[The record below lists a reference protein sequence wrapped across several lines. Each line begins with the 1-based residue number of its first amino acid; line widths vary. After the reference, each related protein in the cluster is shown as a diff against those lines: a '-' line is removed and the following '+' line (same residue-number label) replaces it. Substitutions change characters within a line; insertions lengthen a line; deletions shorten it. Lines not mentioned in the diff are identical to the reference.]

1 MKLFKIFKRKK
12 KTEDLWI
19 LTLMLKGVIG
29 EQQKVV
35 REVLWNEKN

>member
-29 EQQKVV
+29 EQPRLFK
-35 REVLWNEKN
+35 